1 MLRLI
6 PRFLVPFVSLAVVA
20 PSGPLAAQGDSAS
33 AQDSSPGVTAR
44 ASHPGAP
51 VVYGKDTL
59 FYVKARL
66 GPFTPEQRAASARER
81 IKQIAGNLLSS
92 FDSAVAIDNGQ
103 STDVMVSD
111 AVLFTVTDAD
121 ADSANHAIRAALAAE
136 RARAVTRAIKARVPT
151 AIIKVVLLGAL
162 LTIVA
167 TAVFFFALKG
177 LSRSLAVVIRRLR
190 SWRGTRIPALRL
202 RRFEIFS
209 SAQITEFLISVVRV
223 LRAALVL
230 VAGYAYISLVF
241 SFFPWTRGLA
251 GQLLGYVVEPL
262 RGIGMA
268 FVEFVPKL
276 FFIVVIIIVTRYV
289 LKIIHLVFHGIGS
302 GRLELPNFP
311 AEWAEPT
318 YKIVRLLVGAFALV
332 VIFPYLPGS
341 HSDAFKGVSV
351 FLGVLFSLGSTGA
364 VSNLV
369 AGVVITYMRPFRVGD
384 RVRIADTTGDVMEKT
399 LLVTRVRTIKN
410 EDITIP
416 NAMVLA
422 SHIINFSSSARD
434 LGLILHTGVTIGY
447 DAPWRQVHELLLAA
461 ADATEGI
468 ATDPKPFVLQTSL
481 DDFYVSY
488 QLNAYTDQP
497 NTMAALYSRLHQ
509 NIQDKFN
516 EAGVEIMSPHYG
528 ALRDGNQVAI
538 PPAHLP
544 PNYQAPGFRVHSP
557 NRDAS
562 RQ

>member
-6 PRFLVPFVSLAVVA
+6 PRFLVSLVSLAVVA
-20 PSGPLAAQGDSAS
+20 PSGTQADQEDSAP
-33 AQDSSPGVTAR
+33 AQDSSPAPAQ
-44 ASHPGAP
+44 ASSPGAP
-51 VVYGKDTL
+51 VVFGKDTL
-59 FYVKARL
+59 FYLKARL
-66 GPFTPEQRAASARER
+66 GPFTAEQRAASARER
-81 IKQIAGNLLSS
+81 IKQVAGNLLAS
-92 FDSAVAIDNGQ
+92 FDSAVAVDNGQ
-103 STDVMVSD
+103 STDVMAGD
-111 AVLFTVTDAD
+111 DVLFTVTDTD
-121 ADSANHAIRAALAAE
+121 ADSANHAIRGALAAE
-136 RARAVTRAIKARVPT
+136 RARAVTRAINARVPT
-151 AIIKVVLLGAL
+151 AIIKVVLLGTL

-177 LSRSLAVVIRRLR
+177 LSRGLAVVIRRLR
-190 SWRGTRIPALRL
+190 SWRGSRIPALRL

-209 SAQITEFLISVVRV
+209 SAQITEFSIGFVRI
-223 LRAALVL
+223 LRAAIVLVL
-230 VAGYAYISLVF
+230 GYAYISLAF

-251 GQLLGYVVEPL
+251 SQLLDYVVEPL
-262 RGIGMA
+262 KGIGLS

-276 FFIVVIIIVTRYV
+276 FFIAVIIMVTRYV
-289 LKIIHLVFHGIGS
+289 LKVIHLVFRGIES

-318 YKIVRLLVGAFALV
+318 YKIVRLLVAAFALV

-447 DAPWRQVHELLLAA
+447 DAPWRQIHELLIAA
-461 ADATEGI
+461 ADDTEGI
-468 ATDPKPFVLQTSL
+468 AKEPKPFVLQTSL

-516 EAGVEIMSPHYG
+516 EAGVEIMSPHYA
-528 ALRDGNQVAI
+528 ALRDGNQVTI
-538 PPAHLP
+538 PPSHLP
-544 PNYQAPGFRVHSP
+544 ADYQAPGFRIQGTGQHGLGK
-557 NRDAS
+557 
-562 RQ
+562 